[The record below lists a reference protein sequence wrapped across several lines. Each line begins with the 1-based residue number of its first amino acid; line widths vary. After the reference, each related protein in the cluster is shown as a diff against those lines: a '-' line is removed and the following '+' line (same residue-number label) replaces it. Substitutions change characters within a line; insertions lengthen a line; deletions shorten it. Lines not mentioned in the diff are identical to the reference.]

1 MVSIIQMLIS
11 YLLLKI
17 ISFCEDSAGE
27 AIILYTIPN
36 HFLKKEGEEKKK
48 KRPFVSGSVNNLGS
62 ISW

>member
-11 YLLLKI
+11 CLLLKM
-17 ISFCEDSAGE
+17 ISFCEASAGE

-36 HFLKKEGEEKKK
+36 RFLKKEGE